1 MSNALAV
8 LGGFSFCANPGLSG
22 SLHFGGFFFLRR
34 CNGHNCFLSPKQ
46 SVSQFIPVLWGG
58 NSRQKGGVARGFEGS
73 SDTCVAGL
81 PKACFAGLP
90 EACGCRRFG
99 AFFPCFGIK
108 SGIKFYSIR
117 YFKGFK
123 GVYQLIANHLL
134 IFFGVVWRA
143 VFACCGLPVFAC
155 CGLPDG
161 RRTAPLFL
169 SPRQGGRGCEF
180 AAAPFG
186 NKWVCSRKN
195 ITKKGHFLRDLSKTH
210 LAKSYLTASR
220 CARPMRIVRRI
231 TSCLASSSLSDTSK
245 SSFSSS
251 SDMRIFCTIGSLFLS
266 FMVKSIF
273 KYYISANS
281 KKVAFNTTKVLTV
294 ALDTTI

>member
-34 CNGHNCFLSPKQ
+34 CNGRNCFLSPKQ

-73 SDTCVAGL
+73 SDACVTGSPDTCVAGL

-90 EACGCRRFG
+90 EACGRRRLG
-99 AFFPCFGIK
+99 ANFPCFGIK
-108 SGIKFYSIR
+108 SGIKFYAIR
-117 YFKGFK
+117 YFSGFN

-143 VFACCGLPVFAC
+143 VFACCGLPV
-155 CGLPDG
+155 G
-161 RRTAPLFL
+161 RQTAPLFL

-195 ITKKGHFLRDLSKTH
+195 ITKKG
-210 LAKSYLTASR
+210 SYE
-220 CARPMRIVRRI
+220 
-231 TSCLASSSLSDTSK
+231 K
-245 SSFSSS
+245 
-251 SDMRIFCTIGSLFLS
+251 
-266 FMVKSIF
+266 
-273 KYYISANS
+273 N
-281 KKVAFNTTKVLTV
+281 
-294 ALDTTI
+294 

>member
-22 SLHFGGFFFLRR
+22 YLHFGGFFFLRR
-34 CNGHNCFLSPKQ
+34 CNGRNCFLSPKQ

-58 NSRQKGGVARGFEGS
+58 NSRQKGGAACRGFEGS
-73 SDTCVAGL
+73 SDACVTGSPDTCVAGL

-108 SGIKFYSIR
+108 SGIRFYSIP
-117 YFKGFK
+117 YFSGFN

-134 IFFGVVWRA
+134 VFFGVVWRA

-180 AAAPFG
+180 PTAPLSI
-186 NKWVCSRKN
+186 KWVSFLKN
-195 ITKKGHFLRDLSKTH
+195 IIKKGYSLRDLSKTH
-210 LAKSYLTASR
+210 FARLYLTTSR
-220 CARPMRIVRRI
+220 CVRPMSSARRI
-231 TSCLASSSLSDTSK
+231 ASCLASPSLSAAFSK
-245 SSFSSS
+245 RSPMLSVMRTVWLYESFSNCALFAI
-251 SDMRIFCTIGSLFLS
+251 RKALKINAKRTILK
-266 FMVKSIF
+266 MQ
-273 KYYISANS
+273 
-281 KKVAFNTTKVLTV
+281 
-294 ALDTTI
+294 